1 MTLLI
6 SCYFHTFLAYFHITD
21 YCIIAGLI
29 LYQFLSRPELLAC
42 VQIQINKIKKKK
54 KKQGKKTFKKK
65 KYTNKILKTQSC
77 NINIFMWIHYT
88 HDTTINHFN

>member
-54 KKQGKKTFKKK
+54 KTRKKNIQEKKIYKKIFKDTILQHLHFYVDTL
-65 KYTNKILKTQSC
+65 YTRHNNKSL
-77 NINIFMWIHYT
+77 
-88 HDTTINHFN
+88 

>member
-54 KKQGKKTFKKK
+54 NKEKKHSRKK
-65 KYTNKILKTQSC
+65 
-77 NINIFMWIHYT
+77 NIQIKF
-88 HDTTINHFN
+88 